1 MSTRGG
7 EKDSRR
13 DPELAKQ
20 GTGTRFW
27 RPRCENMTRER
38 CWKLYSGRFARL
50 ARKSR
55 ELGPRFDPAESVS
68 PTTLGRRW
76 EGRDTAGWGQLSA
89 TERERGRRCAAGP
102 ARQRA
107 KAEGRALQATRG
119 LGRGK
124 GVGRGAG
131 EGRRK
136 SRPGGVRGAGPR
148 PGSQGLSLFFS
159 NFYFPKHLPKQI
171 LNENKR

>member
-1 MSTRGG
+1 MDKAWLRVLDAKGVRCGAREPYRGAGYSIWQGNPGVLGIGSARLLSYPNTTRG
-7 EKDSRR
+7 
-13 DPELAKQ
+13 
-20 GTGTRFW
+20 
-27 RPRCENMTRER
+27 
-38 CWKLYSGRFARL
+38 
-50 ARKSR
+50 
-55 ELGPRFDPAESVS
+55 
-68 PTTLGRRW
+68 
-76 EGRDTAGWGQLSA
+76 
-89 TERERGRRCAAGP
+89 RGRRCAAGP

-148 PGSQGLSLFFS
+148 PGSQGLSFF
-159 NFYFPKHLPKQI
+159 F
-171 LNENKR
+171 